1 MRYLVLSADYLDFS
15 IRDVADGEID
25 RDGIPAE
32 LQDQLRDWNSDY
44 QSIVALGDVD
54 RSEAAVAEQIA
65 NLDQRGKVLAG
76 ALASILLNVG
86 EVRYYSEGK
95 LTYIP

>member
-1 MRYLVLSADYLDFS
+1 MRYLVLSADYFDFS

-25 RDGIPAE
+25 RDEIPAE
-32 LQDQLRDWNSDY
+32 LQDQLRDWNGDY
-44 QSIVALGDVD
+44 QPIVTLGDVD

-76 ALASILLNVG
+76 ALASILLNVR